1 MGVCY
6 DAANAHFIGES
17 PGEGARQLTDLLR
30 IAHVSDTTRTVWR
43 HDPVGMGTVP
53 FAEFAAALKDIGFEG
68 PTMMEIVADDTETE
82 ITRSHD
88 ILASVGFPP
97 RLGAVTS

>member
-1 MGVCY
+1 
-6 DAANAHFIGES
+6 
-17 PGEGARQLTDLLR
+17 
-30 IAHVSDTTRTVWR
+30 
-43 HDPVGMGTVP
+43 MGTVP